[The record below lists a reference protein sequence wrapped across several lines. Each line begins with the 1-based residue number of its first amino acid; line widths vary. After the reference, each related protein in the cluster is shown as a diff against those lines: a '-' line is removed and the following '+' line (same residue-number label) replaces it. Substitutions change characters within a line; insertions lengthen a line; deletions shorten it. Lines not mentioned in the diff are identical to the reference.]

1 MHKLRFIF
9 RVIFDILCHISY
21 TLKEIEKY
29 THTHRQIHIGIKAQ
43 TRLRALYIR
52 IYKYVDIITVF
63 GIMIF
68 LTLMA
73 KIFMITLDYNI

>member
-21 TLKEIEKY
+21 TLNEIEKY
-29 THTHRQIHIGIKAQ
+29 THTHRQIHIRYLSTDSFTCAIHTHLQ
-43 TRLRALYIR
+43 I
-52 IYKYVDIITVF
+52 DIITVF

-73 KIFMITLDYNI
+73 KIFMITLDFDV